1 MSEGSNK
8 APDRTWRGGFELKKD
23 NPESSKDRDNWVV
36 AHPLQIAPE
45 QWGMNA
51 ETDVS
56 LSTEGAV
63 CKNLPTLVVE
73 SVNIIPHRQIK
84 FYLSR
89 VLEF

>member
-45 QWGMNA
+45 Q
-51 ETDVS
+51 
-56 LSTEGAV
+56 
-63 CKNLPTLVVE
+63 
-73 SVNIIPHRQIK
+73 
-84 FYLSR
+84 
-89 VLEF
+89 